1 MEALCAELGL
11 PGGVDFDAFD
21 LNNDS
26 FIQFEE
32 FQHMYAAL
40 TRQQQEAS
48 ASRAATERESAEAA
62 LQVRKDNTTKMENGL
77 LLTILG
83 HIMDVT
89 QAKLVKRG
97 SKKKEIGRTA
107 QIEGYMARAGVKEL
121 FAAALEAVLAHQ
133 PESPET
139 FLMGWLAASGRYRT
153 AGDFETPGA
162 SASPVPEAAAAAAP
176 AAEGGGGGGE
186 SKEDEEGKE

>member
-62 LQVRKDNTTKMENGL
+62 LQVRKDNPTKMENGL

-89 QAKLVKRG
+89 YHRPSL
-97 SKKKEIGRTA
+97 
-107 QIEGYMARAGVKEL
+107 
-121 FAAALEAVLAHQ
+121 
-133 PESPET
+133 
-139 FLMGWLAASGRYRT
+139 
-153 AGDFETPGA
+153 
-162 SASPVPEAAAAAAP
+162 
-176 AAEGGGGGGE
+176 
-186 SKEDEEGKE
+186 